1 MDLLFLLAFV
11 AAIAAQWRKA
21 QEHRQRVHFLAGYL
35 RSYQIEKLMETL
47 STGYLRALGE
57 KDPERAQSVWNTLA
71 LSEGQLEEQFKRF
84 ANELASADEASS
96 RVSRVPLDLPFVRQW
111 FPSTTFDLRR
121 LMRIHAQGI
130 SSTLA
135 NARQLSQ
142 RDRAFQLCAEMFLM
156 QHSCHWFCNAR
167 MVASARLL
175 ARHQT
180 RYDQVLAN
188 VGEGTR
194 AAYTALVAGWTPTQG

>member
-84 ANELASADEASS
+84 ANELSGADEPSS
-96 RVSRVPLDLPFVRQW
+96 RVSRLPIDLPFVRKW
-111 FPSTTFDLRR
+111 LPSTTFDLRR

-130 SSTLA
+130 SSTLG
-135 NARQLSQ
+135 NTRQLSQ

-156 QHSCHWFCNAR
+156 QHSCHWFCR
-167 MVASARLL
+167 SKTVASQRMLVRHKTHYAQLL
-175 ARHQT
+175 AAVAPST
-180 RYDQVLAN
+180 RTAYLRALA
-188 VGEGTR
+188 
-194 AAYTALVAGWTPTQG
+194 AGHST

>member
-1 MDLLFLLAFV
+1 MREFFIGSPDP
-11 AAIAAQWRKA
+11 KA
-21 QEHRQRVHFLAGYL
+21 NEQYRFDSNYIKTTK
-35 RSYQIEKLMETL
+35 Y
-47 STGYLRALGE
+47 
-57 KDPERAQSVWNTLA
+57 NA
-71 LSEGQLEEQFKRF
+71 LSFLPFSILFQFKRF
-84 ANELASADEASS
+84 ANELNGADEVSS
-96 RVSRVPLDLPFVRQW
+96 RVSRLAMDLPFVRQW

-130 SSTLA
+130 SSTLG

-142 RDRAFQLCAEMFLM
+142 RDRAYQLCAEMFLM

-180 RYDQVLAN
+180 RYDQVLAG